1 MNNRLRIT
9 GLIIILIVIAI
20 GAYFWATGSIS
31 SAYAYRSLLKD
42 TPPPAGVPL
51 GDPATNRVV
60 IVLID
65 GLRYDTSLKTDVM
78 PFLAELR
85 KHGSSALMHS
95 QAPSF
100 SEPGYSTILT
110 GAWPEINDGPALN
123 LDYEDIPT
131 FTQDNLFSA
140 THQAGMKTAISAY
153 YWFEKLIPQSDID
166 FSYYT
171 PGEDA
176 AADHDVVTAALPFLQ
191 NPLNRLV
198 LVHIDQVDYAGHH
211 QGGALSV
218 GWEAAARTADNLLM
232 LIINEIDLETDTV
245 IVLSDHGHIDAGGHG
260 GQDPVVLIEPF
271 VIAGKGTRTGV
282 QTEINMVDVAP
293 TIAALLG
300 VRLPASTQGQVRT
313 DLVSLTPSVLEA
325 LPKLTEIQ
333 QVNLVTAYAEAIGK
347 PVAPGELDFG
357 DDVVQYQGVISSLR
371 NSKLL
376 GERIL
381 RAIPAA
387 VLLAVA
393 ISLLWRK
400 RKEGALGWVIGA
412 LVCAVLFN
420 FRYAILS
427 QNTYSLSSVKGEM
440 ELILY
445 TSVTALSAFLI
456 AYLVTMLINK
466 VLNKKPVNAAIDT
479 FGLGYTTILAL
490 ALPVI
495 LSFVLNGV
503 LITWTLPDYLTSYLS
518 LIALIQILVISAAT
532 ILFSGVSALLTIRNK
547 E

>member
-9 GLIIILIVIAI
+9 GSILLLIVIAI

-31 SAYAYRSLLKD
+31 SAYAYRSLLKEN
-42 TPPPAGVPL
+42 PPPARAPL

-65 GLRYDTSLKTDVM
+65 GLRYDTSLNTDVM

-95 QAPSF
+95 QPPSF

-140 THQAGMKTAISAY
+140 VHQAGMKTAISGY
-153 YWFEKLIPQSDID
+153 YWFEKLIPQSDVD

-176 AADHDVVTAALPFLQ
+176 AADNDVVTAALPFLQ
-191 NPLNRLV
+191 NPQNSLV
-198 LVHIDQVDYAGHH
+198 LVHLDQVDYAGHH
-211 QGGALSV
+211 LGGAQSA
-218 GWEAAARTADNLLM
+218 GWETAARTTDNLLM
-232 LIINEIDLETDTV
+232 LIVNEIDLETDTV
-245 IVLSDHGHIDAGGHG
+245 IVLSDHGHINAGGHG

-325 LPKLTEIQ
+325 LPELTEIQ
-333 QVNLVTAYAEAIGK
+333 QVNLVTAYAAALGK
-347 PVAPGELDFG
+347 PIPPAKLDFG
-357 DDVVQYQGVISSLR
+357 DDVVQYQEVISSLR
-371 NSKLL
+371 NSKLV

-387 VLLAVA
+387 VLLAAA
-393 ISLLWRK
+393 IYLIWRK

-456 AYLVTMLINK
+456 AYLVNMLINK
-466 VLNKKPVNAAIDT
+466 VLNKKPVNATLNT
-479 FGLGYTTILAL
+479 FGLGFTTILVL
-490 ALPVI
+490 AIPVI

>member
-1 MNNRLRIT
+1 MNNTLRIT
-9 GLIIILIVIAI
+9 GLIIILIVITI

-31 SAYAYRSLLKD
+31 SAYAYRSLLKEY
-42 TPPPAGVPL
+42 PPPAGAPL

-65 GLRYDTSLKTDVM
+65 GLRYDTSLNTDVM

-140 THQAGMKTAISAY
+140 VHQAGMKTAISAY
-153 YWFEKLIPQSDID
+153 YWFEKLIPQSDVD
-166 FSYYT
+166 FGYYT
-171 PGEDA
+171 LGEDA
-176 AADHDVVTAALPFLQ
+176 AADNDVVTAALPFLQ
-191 NPLNRLV
+191 NPQNRLV
-198 LVHIDQVDYAGHH
+198 LVHLDQVDYAGHH
-211 QGGALSV
+211 QGGALSA

-232 LIINEIDLETDTV
+232 LIVNEIDLETDTV

-313 DLVSLTPSVLEA
+313 DLVSLTPPVLEA
-325 LPKLTEIQ
+325 LPELTEIQ
-333 QVNLVTAYAEAIGK
+333 QVNLVNAYAAALGK
-347 PVAPGELDFG
+347 PVTPAELDFG

-371 NSKLL
+371 NSKLM

-412 LVCAVLFN
+412 LVCALLFN
-420 FRYAILS
+420 FCYAILS

>member
-1 MNNRLRIT
+1 MNNKIRIT
-9 GLIIILIVIAI
+9 GLLLILLVIAI

-42 TPPPAGVPL
+42 NPPPAGASL
-51 GDPATNRVV
+51 GDAATNRVV

-65 GLRYDTSLKTDVM
+65 GLRYDTSLNSDIM

-123 LDYEDIPT
+123 LDYEEIPT

-140 THQAGMKTAISAY
+140 VHQAGMKTAISAY
-153 YWFEKLIPQSDID
+153 YWFEKLIPQSDVD

-176 AADHDVVTAALPFLQ
+176 AADNDVVTAAIPFLQ
-191 NPLNRLV
+191 NPQNRLV

-211 QGGALSV
+211 LGGAQSA
-218 GWEAAARTADNLLM
+218 GWDASAKTADNLLM
-232 LIINEIDLETDTV
+232 LIVNEINLETDTV

-260 GQDPVVLIEPF
+260 GQDAVVLIEPF
-271 VIAGKGTRTGV
+271 VIAGKGARTSV

-300 VRLPASTQGQVRT
+300 VRLPASAQGQVRT
-313 DLVSLTPSVLEA
+313 DLVSLTPSVLES
-325 LPKLTEIQ
+325 LPELTEIQ
-333 QVNLVTAYAEAIGK
+333 QVNLVTAYADAIGK
-347 PVAPGELDFG
+347 SITPGELDFG
-357 DDVVQYQGVISSLR
+357 DDVVQYQNVISSLR

-381 RAIPAA
+381 RAVPASI
-387 VLLAVA
+387 LLAVA
-393 ISLLWRK
+393 IYLLWRK
-400 RKEGALGWVIGA
+400 RKEGAFGWVVAA
-412 LVCAVLFN
+412 LVCAALFN

-445 TSVTALSAFLI
+445 TAITALSAFVI
-456 AYLVTMLINK
+456 AYLLNMLINK

-479 FGLGYTTILAL
+479 FGLGYTTIFVLAV
-490 ALPVI
+490 PVI

-518 LIALIQILVISAAT
+518 LIALIQILIISIAT
-532 ILFSGVSALLTIRNK
+532 ILFSGISALLTVRNK

>member
-1 MNNRLRIT
+1 MNNKIRIT
-9 GLIIILIVIAI
+9 GLLLILIVIAI
-20 GAYFWATGSIS
+20 VAYFWATGSIS

-42 TPPPAGVPL
+42 NPPPAGASL
-51 GDPATNRVV
+51 GDAATNRVV

-65 GLRYDTSLKTDVM
+65 GLRYDTSLNSDIM

-123 LDYEDIPT
+123 LDYEEIPT

-140 THQAGMKTAISAY
+140 VHQAGMNTAISAY
-153 YWFEKLIPQSDID
+153 YWFEKLIPQSDVD

-176 AADHDVVTAALPFLQ
+176 AADNDVVNAAIPFLQ
-191 NPLNRLV
+191 NPQNRLV

-211 QGGALSV
+211 LGGAQSA
-218 GWEAAARTADNLLM
+218 GWDASAKTADNLLM
-232 LIINEIDLETDTV
+232 LIVNEINLETDTV

-260 GQDPVVLIEPF
+260 GQDAVVLIEPF
-271 VIAGKGTRTGV
+271 VIAGKGARTSV

-300 VRLPASTQGQVRT
+300 VRLPASAQGQVRT
-313 DLVSLTPSVLEA
+313 DLVSLTPSVLES
-325 LPKLTEIQ
+325 LPELTEIQ

-347 PVAPGELDFG
+347 PITPGELDFG
-357 DDVVQYQGVISSLR
+357 DDVVQYQNVISSLR

-376 GERIL
+376 GERVI
-381 RAIPAA
+381 RAIPASI
-387 VLLAVA
+387 LLAVA
-393 ISLLWRK
+393 IYLLWRK
-400 RKEGALGWVIGA
+400 RKEGAFGWVIAA
-412 LVCAVLFN
+412 LVCAALFN

-445 TSVTALSAFLI
+445 TVITALIAFVI
-456 AYLVTMLINK
+456 AYLLNMLVNK
-466 VLNKKPVNAAIDT
+466 VLNKKPVNAAIET
-479 FGLGYTTILAL
+479 FGLGYTTILVL

-518 LIALIQILVISAAT
+518 LIALIQILIISIAT
-532 ILFSGVSALLTIRNK
+532 ILFSGISALLTIRNK

>member
-9 GLIIILIVIAI
+9 SSIIILIVIAI
-20 GAYFWATGSIS
+20 GAYFWATGTIS
-31 SAYAYRSLLKD
+31 SAYAYRSLLKEN
-42 TPPPAGVPL
+42 PPPAGAPL

-65 GLRYDTSLKTDVM
+65 GLRYDTSLNTDVM
-78 PFLAELR
+78 PFLAELK

-140 THQAGMKTAISAY
+140 VHQAGMKTAISAY
-153 YWFEKLIPQSDID
+153 YWFEKLIPQSDVD

-176 AADHDVVTAALPFLQ
+176 AADNDVVTAALPFLQ
-191 NPLNRLV
+191 NTQNRLV
-198 LVHIDQVDYAGHH
+198 LVHLDQVDYAGHH
-211 QGGALSV
+211 LGGAQSA
-218 GWEAAARTADNLLM
+218 GWETAARTADNLLM
-232 LIINEIDLETDTV
+232 LIVNEIDLETDTV

-293 TIAALLG
+293 TVAALLG
-300 VRLPASTQGQVRT
+300 VRLPASTQGQVRR
-313 DLVSLTPSVLEA
+313 DLVSLTPSVLGA
-325 LPKLTEIQ
+325 LPELTEIQ
-333 QVNLVTAYAEAIGK
+333 QVNLVTAYAAALGK
-347 PVAPGELDFG
+347 PVTPAELDFG
-357 DDVVQYQGVISSLR
+357 DDVVQGQEVIRSLR
-371 NSKLL
+371 NSKLV

-387 VLLAVA
+387 ILLAVA
-393 ISLLWRK
+393 IFLVWQK

-445 TSVTALSAFLI
+445 ISVTALIAFLI
-456 AYLVTMLINK
+456 AYLVNILFNK
-466 VLNKKPVNAAIDT
+466 VLNRKPVNAALNT
-479 FGLGYTTILAL
+479 FGLGFTTILVL
-490 ALPVI
+490 AIPVI

-503 LITWTLPDYLTSYLS
+503 LISWTLPDYLTSYLS
-518 LIALIQILVISAAT
+518 LIALIQILVISTAT
-532 ILFSGVSALLTIRNK
+532 ILFSGISALLTIRNK

>member
-1 MNNRLRIT
+1 MNNKIRIT
-9 GLIIILIVIAI
+9 GLILILIVIAI

-31 SAYAYRSLLKD
+31 SAYAYRSLLKEN
-42 TPPPAGVPL
+42 PPPAGASL
-51 GDPATNRVV
+51 GDAATNRVV

-65 GLRYDTSLKTDVM
+65 GLRYDTSLNSDIM

-123 LDYEDIPT
+123 LDYEEIPT

-140 THQAGMKTAISAY
+140 VHQAGMKTAISAY
-153 YWFEKLIPQSDID
+153 YWFEKLIPQSDVD

-176 AADHDVVTAALPFLQ
+176 AADNDVVTAAIPFLQ
-191 NPLNRLV
+191 NPQNRLV

-211 QGGALSV
+211 LGGAQSA
-218 GWEAAARTADNLLM
+218 GWDASAKTADNLLM
-232 LIINEIDLETDTV
+232 LIVNEINLETDTV

-260 GQDPVVLIEPF
+260 GQDAVVLIEPF

-300 VRLPASTQGQVRT
+300 VRLPASAQGQVRT
-313 DLVSLTPSVLEA
+313 DLVSLTPSVLES
-325 LPKLTEIQ
+325 LPELTEIQ

-347 PVAPGELDFG
+347 PITPGELDFN
-357 DDVVQYQGVISSLR
+357 DDVVQYQNVISSLR

-381 RAIPAA
+381 RAVPASI
-387 VLLAVA
+387 LLAVA
-393 ISLLWRK
+393 IYLLWRK
-400 RKEGALGWVIGA
+400 RKEGAFGWVIAA
-412 LVCAVLFN
+412 LVCAALFN

-456 AYLVTMLINK
+456 AYLVNMLINK
-466 VLNKKPVNAAIDT
+466 VLNKKPVNAALST
-479 FGLGYTTILAL
+479 LGLGYTTILVL
-490 ALPVI
+490 AFPVI

-532 ILFSGVSALLTIRNK
+532 ILFSGISALLTIRNK

>member
-1 MNNRLRIT
+1 MNNKIRIT
-9 GLIIILIVIAI
+9 GSILILIVIAI

-31 SAYAYRSLLKD
+31 SAYAYRSLLKEN
-42 TPPPAGVPL
+42 PPPPKASL
-51 GDPATNRVV
+51 GDPSTNRVV

-65 GLRYDTSLKTDVM
+65 GLRYDTSLNTDVM

-100 SEPGYSTILT
+100 SEPGYSTILI

-131 FTQDNLFSA
+131 LTQDNLFSA
-140 THQAGMKTAISAY
+140 VHQSGMKTAISAY
-153 YWFEKLIPQSDID
+153 YWFEKLIPQSDVD

-176 AADHDVVTAALPFLQ
+176 AADNDVVTAALPFLQ
-191 NPLNRLV
+191 NSQNRLV

-211 QGGALSV
+211 LGGAQSA
-218 GWEAAARTADNLLM
+218 GWDAAAKTADNLLM
-232 LIINEIDLETDTV
+232 LIVNEIDLETDTL
-245 IVLSDHGHIDAGGHG
+245 IVLSDHGHINAGGHG
-260 GQDPVVLIEPF
+260 GQDAVVLVEPF

-300 VRLPASTQGQVRT
+300 VRLPASTQGQVRR
-313 DLVSLTPSVLEA
+313 DLVSLSPSVLEA
-325 LPKLTEIQ
+325 LPGLTEIQ
-333 QVNLVTAYAEAIGK
+333 QVKLVTAYAAGLGK
-347 PVAPGELDFG
+347 PITPGKLDFG
-357 DDVVQYQGVISSLR
+357 DDVEQYQNVINSLR

-387 VLLAVA
+387 ILLAVA
-393 ISLLWRK
+393 ITLLWRK
-400 RKEGALGWVIGA
+400 RKDGALGWVIGA
-412 LVCAVLFN
+412 LVCAFLFN

-445 TSVTALSAFLI
+445 TSVTALSAFVI
-456 AYLVTMLINK
+456 AYLVNVLINK
-466 VLNKKPVNAAIDT
+466 VLNKKPLNAALNT
-479 FGLGYTTILAL
+479 FGLGYTTILVL
-490 ALPVI
+490 AVPVI

-518 LIALIQILVISAAT
+518 LIALIQILVISTAT
-532 ILFSGVSALLTIRNK
+532 ILFSGISALLTVRNK

>member
-1 MNNRLRIT
+1 MNNKIRIT
-9 GLIIILIVIAI
+9 GSILILIVIAI

-31 SAYAYRSLLKD
+31 SAYAYRSLLKEN
-42 TPPPAGVPL
+42 PPPPKASL
-51 GDPATNRVV
+51 GDPSTNRVV

-65 GLRYDTSLKTDVM
+65 GLRYDTSLKNDVM

-85 KHGSSALMHS
+85 KHGSSALMRS

-140 THQAGMKTAISAY
+140 VRQSGMKTAISAY
-153 YWFEKLIPQSDID
+153 YWFEKLIPQSDVD

-176 AADHDVVTAALPFLQ
+176 AADNDVVTAALPFLQ
-191 NPLNRLV
+191 NSQNRLV

-211 QGGALSV
+211 LGGVQSA
-218 GWEAAARTADNLLM
+218 GWDAAARTADNLLM
-232 LIINEIDLETDTV
+232 LIVNEIDLETDTV
-245 IVLSDHGHIDAGGHG
+245 IVLSDHGHINAGGHG
-260 GQDPVVLIEPF
+260 GQDAVVLVEPF
-271 VIAGKGTRTGV
+271 VIAGMGTRTGV

-300 VRLPASTQGQVRT
+300 VRLPASTQGQVRR

-325 LPKLTEIQ
+325 LPGLTEIQ
-333 QVNLVTAYAEAIGK
+333 QVNLVTAYAAGLGK
-347 PVAPGELDFG
+347 PITPGDLDFG
-357 DDVVQYQGVISSLR
+357 DDVFQYQKVINSLR

-381 RAIPAA
+381 RSIPAA

-393 ISLLWRK
+393 IALLWRK
-400 RKEGALGWVIGA
+400 RKDGVLGWVISA

-427 QNTYSLSSVKGEM
+427 QKTYSLSSVKGEM

-445 TSVTALSAFLI
+445 TSVTALSAFVI
-456 AYLVTMLINK
+456 AYLVNILINK
-466 VLNKKPVNAAIDT
+466 VLNKKPVNAALNT
-479 FGLGYTTILAL
+479 FGLGYTTILIL
-490 ALPVI
+490 AIPVI

-518 LIALIQILVISAAT
+518 LLALIQILVISAAT
-532 ILFSGVSALLTIRNK
+532 ILFSGISALLTVRNK

>member
-1 MNNRLRIT
+1 MNNKIRIT
-9 GLIIILIVIAI
+9 GLILILIGIAV

-42 TPPPAGVPL
+42 NPPPAGASL

-65 GLRYDTSLKTDVM
+65 GLRYDTSLNSDVM

-123 LDYEDIPT
+123 LDYEEIPT
-131 FTQDNLFSA
+131 FTQDNLFTA
-140 THQAGMKTAISAY
+140 VHQAGMKTAVSGY
-153 YWFEKLIPQSDID
+153 YWFEKLIPQSDVD

-176 AADHDVVTAALPFLQ
+176 AADNDVVTAALPFLQ
-191 NPLNRLV
+191 NTQNRLV

-211 QGGALSV
+211 LGGAQSAA
-218 GWEAAARTADNLLM
+218 WDEATKTADNLLM
-232 LIINEIDLETDTV
+232 LIVNEIDLETDTL
-245 IVLSDHGHIDAGGHG
+245 IVLSDHGHIDGGGHG
-260 GQDPVVLIEPF
+260 GQDAIVIMEPF
-271 VIAGKGTRTGV
+271 VIAGMGAKTGV

-300 VRLPASTQGQVRT
+300 VRLPASAQGQVRV
-313 DLVSLTPSVLEA
+313 DLVSLSPSVIES
-325 LPKLTEIQ
+325 LPGLTEIQ
-333 QVNLVTAYAEAIGK
+333 QTNLTMAYATAIGK
-347 PVAPGELDFG
+347 PVIPGELDFG
-357 DDVVQYQGVISSLR
+357 VDVIKYQNVISSLR

-387 VLLAVA
+387 VLLAFGTT
-393 ISLLWRK
+393 LLWRK
-400 RKEGALGWVIGA
+400 RKDGAAGWVVGA

-420 FRYAILS
+420 FRYAVLS

-445 TSVTALSAFLI
+445 TAVTAVSAFLI
-456 AYLVTMLINK
+456 AYLVNMLINK
-466 VLNKKPVNAAIDT
+466 VLNKKPVNAALNT
-479 FGLGYTTILAL
+479 FGLGFTTILVL
-490 ALPVI
+490 AIPVI
-495 LSFVLNGV
+495 LSYVLNGV

-532 ILFSGVSALLTIRNK
+532 ILFSGISALLTVRNK
-547 E
+547 G

>member
-1 MNNRLRIT
+1 MNNKIRIT
-9 GLIIILIVIAI
+9 GLLLILIVIAI

-42 TPPPAGVPL
+42 NPPPAGSSL
-51 GDPATNRVV
+51 GDAATNRVV

-65 GLRYDTSLKTDVM
+65 GLRYDTSLNSDIM

-123 LDYEDIPT
+123 LDYEEIPA

-140 THQAGMKTAISAY
+140 VHQAGMKTAISAY
-153 YWFEKLIPQSDID
+153 YWFEKLIPQSDVD

-176 AADHDVVTAALPFLQ
+176 AADNDVVNAAIPFLQ
-191 NPLNRLV
+191 NPQNRLV

-211 QGGALSV
+211 LGGAQSA
-218 GWEAAARTADNLLM
+218 GWDASAKTADNLLM
-232 LIINEIDLETDTV
+232 LIVNEINLETDTV

-260 GQDPVVLIEPF
+260 GQDAVVLIEPF
-271 VIAGKGTRTGV
+271 VIAGKGTRTSV

-300 VRLPASTQGQVRT
+300 VRLPASAQGQVRT
-313 DLVSLTPSVLEA
+313 DLVSLTPSVLES
-325 LPKLTEIQ
+325 LPELTEIQ

-347 PVAPGELDFG
+347 PITPGELDFN
-357 DDVVQYQGVISSLR
+357 DDVVQYQNVISSLR

-381 RAIPAA
+381 RAIPASI
-387 VLLAVA
+387 LLAVA
-393 ISLLWRK
+393 IYLLWRK
-400 RKEGALGWVIGA
+400 RKEGAFGWVIAA
-412 LVCAVLFN
+412 LVCSALFN

-445 TSVTALSAFLI
+445 TAVTALSAFVI
-456 AYLVTMLINK
+456 AYLLNMLINK
-466 VLNKKPVNAAIDT
+466 VLNKKPVNAALST
-479 FGLGYTTILAL
+479 LGLGYTTILVL

-495 LSFVLNGV
+495 ISFVLNGV

-518 LIALIQILVISAAT
+518 LIALIQILIISIAT
-532 ILFSGVSALLTIRNK
+532 ILFSGISALLTVRNK